1 MPVIFP
7 DESIAIIDALLFAA
21 PRPLSAAA
29 LARLTGLAPDDVK
42 GLLQELKAVYNR
54 PEHGVRLVQVAQGY
68 QLVTNP
74 QLHAY
79 VEKLHQERSRDHLLS
94 QAALETLSIIAY
106 YQPVTKARIEGIRG
120 VNTDHVLAMLIDRGL
135 IEDAG
140 RGTGPGKPVLYA
152 TTNGFLEYFG
162 LGGLKDLPEL
172 DALKRPKP

>member
-7 DESIAIIDALLFAA
+7 DESIAVIDALLFAA

-29 LARLTGLAPDDVK
+29 LSRLTGLAPDDVQ
-42 GLLQELKAVYNR
+42 GLLKELDGVYNR

-68 QLVTNP
+68 QLVTRP

-79 VEKLHQERSRDHLLS
+79 VEKLRQERGREHLLS
-94 QAALETLSIIAY
+94 QAALETLSIVAY
-106 YQPVTKARIEGIRG
+106 YQPVTRARIEAIRG
-120 VNTDHVLAMLIDRGL
+120 VNTDHVVAMLLEKGL
-135 IEDAG
+135 IREDG

-162 LGGLKDLPEL
+162 LGDLKDLP
-172 DALKRPKP
+172 ALEVLRRP